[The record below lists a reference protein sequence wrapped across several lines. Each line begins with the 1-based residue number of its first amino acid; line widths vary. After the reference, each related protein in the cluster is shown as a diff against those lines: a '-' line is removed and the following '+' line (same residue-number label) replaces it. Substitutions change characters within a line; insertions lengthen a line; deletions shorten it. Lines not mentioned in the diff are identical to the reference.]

1 LTILIE
7 VSSMCS
13 YTVRAMNTKMM
24 TFVSTL
30 ILVLAGSASAQTIS
44 ILPGGRGG
52 LYIPSTPSTVP
63 GPLGNIPRLYLP
75 GPLLTPAVALTLA
88 PIPGIA
94 IPMLP
99 LNPMMPAHEIL
110 PAPRAVPLPLPRIS
124 PNMPIQYAALHGA
137 MLAAPSKEA
146 AAPSASAT
154 PSQAKLEKLF
164 DGRTPAEKAEDD
176 LGPVRPGRHMSLPE
190 NDLEKEIGAY

>member
-1 LTILIE
+1 
-7 VSSMCS
+7 
-13 YTVRAMNTKMM
+13 MNTKMT
-24 TFVSTL
+24 TFVTL
-30 ILVLAGSASAQTIS
+30 ALILAGSASAQVIS

-75 GPLLTPAVALTLA
+75 GPLLTPTVALTLA
-88 PIPGIA
+88 PLPNGIS

-99 LNPMMPAHEIL
+99 ITPMMPAHEIL

-124 PNMPIQYAALHGA
+124 PNMPIQYAALRGA

-146 AAPSASAT
+146 EAPSASAA

-164 DGRTPAEKAEDD
+164 DGRTSSEKAEDD